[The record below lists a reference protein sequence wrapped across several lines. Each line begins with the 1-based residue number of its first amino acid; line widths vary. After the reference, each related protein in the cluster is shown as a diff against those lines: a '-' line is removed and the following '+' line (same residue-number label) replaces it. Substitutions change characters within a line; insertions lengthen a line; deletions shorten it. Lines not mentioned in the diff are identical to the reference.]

1 MGHTVDS
8 LPEKLSTPHDSTSQ
22 WTHRSLVEDC
32 DISIVPWTF
41 TLHSLQSFPGCSEKV
56 IEITDSMMG
65 EESNKQKQDKKIS
78 VVKIFPQFYAEP
90 MFSNCCS
97 NFPLCHLGI
106 PALALFDVGCKNASG
121 DQPAHRPVP
130 EAQPQAEINFW
141 SPLPYT
147 RTATASIQFWGLPG
161 DKSPAHKVFPI
172 YWINVLPTKDVLAV
186 PQRKITRTVILN
198 KLNNWGWI
206 CPKWANTDNLWT
218 NRPYVLSQSAKGLF
232 WVRKN
237 PDIPSMSFS
246 VCRKSEVI

>member
-8 LPEKLSTPHDSTSQ
+8 LPKKLSTPHDSTSQ

-106 PALALFDVGCKNASG
+106 PALALSDVGCKNASG

-161 DKSPAHKVFPI
+161 DKYPLQKSCTQGFSYILDKCAAHQRRFGRPPKENYQDCDFKQVKQLGM
-172 YWINVLPTKDVLAV
+172 NLP
-186 PQRKITRTVILN
+186 
-198 KLNNWGWI
+198 
-206 CPKWANTDNLWT
+206 
-218 NRPYVLSQSAKGLF
+218 
-232 WVRKN
+232 
-237 PDIPSMSFS
+237 
-246 VCRKSEVI
+246 